1 MNIAQVKRLGI
12 LTGGGDCP
20 GLNAVIRAVAKTAFF
35 RYGIEVLG
43 IMDGFGGL
51 IENRCSLLHDRDVSG
66 ILHRG
71 GTILGTTNRDNPFRY
86 PVGEK
91 DGQTIWGD
99 VSDRAIANLREMG
112 VDVLIVVG
120 GDGSLHIAHELYKKG
135 VPAIGI
141 PKTIDNDL
149 SATDFTFGFDTA
161 LNTATDAIDKL
172 HTTAE
177 SHHRMMILEVMGRNA
192 GWIALHSG
200 LAGGADVILI
210 PEIPFTY
217 DAICA
222 KISARRQAGKK
233 FSIMVVAE
241 GAELPGGELVY
252 QDKVEGNPLLDKLG
266 GVGSVVARVIQQK
279 SGVETR
285 VTVLGHLQRGGTPTP
300 FDRILGTRFGVKAV
314 ELAMNG
320 EFGKMACLQGGIVD
334 SVPLKAAVSE
344 LKRVDPHGELVRAAK
359 SVGVSFGDEI

>member
-1 MNIAQVKRLGI
+1 MKEIKRLGI

-20 GLNAVIRAVAKTAFF
+20 GLNAVIRAVAKTAFT
-35 RYGIEVLG
+35 RYGIEVMG

-51 IENRCSLLHDRDVSG
+51 IENRCELLEDKDVSG

-86 PVGEK
+86 PMGEEN
-91 DGQTIWGD
+91 GQTIWGD
-99 VSDRAIANLREMG
+99 VSDKAIYNLQGMN
-112 VDVLIVVG
+112 VDVLVVVG
-120 GDGSLHIAHELYKKG
+120 GDGSLHIANGLQKKG
-135 VPAIGI
+135 VPVVGI

-149 SATDFTFGFDTA
+149 SATDITFGFDTA

-177 SHHRMMILEVMGRNA
+177 SHHRVMILEVMGRDA

-200 LAGGADVILI
+200 IAGGADVILI
-210 PEIPFTY
+210 PEIEFTY
-217 DAICA
+217 EQICR
-222 KISARRQAGKK
+222 KITERRQRGKK

-241 GAELPGGELVY
+241 GAKLPGGELIY
-252 QDKVEGNPLLDKLG
+252 QEERKDNPHLSKLG
-266 GVGSVVARVIQQK
+266 GVGNIVGDEIQK
-279 SGVETR
+279 LCGVETR

-314 ELAMNG
+314 ELAMERQWGQMVCLCSGSIQSVSLG
-320 EFGKMACLQGGIVD
+320 E
-334 SVPLKAAVSE
+334 AVAE
-344 LKRVDPHGELVRAAK
+344 QKLVKPNGELVRGAK
-359 SVGVSFGDEI
+359 SVGVSFGD

>member
-1 MNIAQVKRLGI
+1 LQHELKRLAI

-20 GLNAVIRAVAKTAFF
+20 GLNAVIRAVAKTSFH
-35 RYGIEVLG
+35 RYKVEIMG

-51 IENRCSLLHDRDVSG
+51 IENKSFLLEDRDVSG

-86 PVGEK
+86 PVGKENGK
-91 DGQTIWGD
+91 TVWGD
-99 VSDRAIANLREMG
+99 VSERAIKNLASMG
-112 VDVLIVVG
+112 ADALVVVG
-120 GDGSLHIAHELYKKG
+120 GDGSLNIGNELHKKG
-135 VPAIGI
+135 VPIVGI

-149 SATDFTFGFDTA
+149 SATDVTFGFDTA

-177 SHHRMMILEVMGRNA
+177 SHHRVMILEVMGRDA

-200 LAGGADVILI
+200 IAGGADVILI
-210 PEIPFTY
+210 PEIPFSY
-217 DAICA
+217 EAICR
-222 KISARRQAGKK
+222 KIADRRLRGKK

-241 GAELPGGELVY
+241 GAKLPDGSNVFQTEVK
-252 QDKVEGNPLLDKLG
+252 DNPHHNKLG
-266 GVGSVVARVIQQK
+266 GVAEIIGREIQENC
-279 SGVETR
+279 GVETR

-314 ELAMNG
+314 ELAMNA
-320 EFGKMACLQGGIVD
+320 EFGKMVCLCSSTVH
-334 SVPLKAAVSE
+334 SVSLEAAVAE
-344 LKRVDPHGELVRAAK
+344 QKLVKPDCELVRAAK
-359 SVGVSFGDEI
+359 SVGISFGD